1 MKLMMTLI
9 ADSLR
14 KTDIDAISAHLA
26 RQRVNVLGS
35 EQLLDE
41 GATISEQGESPAV
54 VARDVSALRAIWI
67 FDMPSRAAAV
77 ELAKNAPD
85 GEGTLEVRES
95 FTPQDF
101 GAPPVLSPLVAPPP
115 PVRKP
120 KTHRYIAMIRA
131 DLESGEAPT
140 LESIARMDAYCAPL
154 VEANTMIGGE
164 GLKPSTKGTRVR
176 HDVRDRCQRGDGRMR
191 NRINR
196 PPARQRRGGPLCGRE
211 RPQHVLRGPRHRPA
225 PRPVARQL
233 RHHRQRV
240 RSAIATPGE
249 EPTGHRH
256 RTARPWSHGRRRSRV
271 DLGTTHAALMERT
284 GWLQAMIG
292 EFLDVTIQ

>member
-14 KTDIDAISAHLA
+14 ETDFDAISAYLA

-67 FDMPSRAAAV
+67 VDMPSRAAAV
-77 ELAKNAPD
+77 ELAKNAL
-85 GEGTLEVRES
+85 GSEGTLEVRES

-101 GAPPVLSPLVAPPP
+101 GAPPDPNPPVAPPP

-120 KTHRYIAMIRA
+120 ETHRYIAMIRA
-131 DLESGEAPT
+131 SPESGEAPT

-176 HDVRDRCQRGDGRMR
+176 RSAAQLFVLDGPFTESKELVGGYLVVQALTLDEAIDTVRPWL
-191 NRINR
+191 RI
-196 PPARQRRGGPLCGRE
+196 
-211 RPQHVLRGPRHRPA
+211 HRHG
-225 PRPVARQL
+225 
-233 RHHRQRV
+233 QRV
-240 RSAIATPGE
+240 GRATIE
-249 EPTGHRH
+249 VRLL
-256 RTARPWSHGRRRSRV
+256 S
-271 DLGTTHAALMERT
+271 
-284 GWLQAMIG
+284 
-292 EFLDVTIQ
+292 